1 MVSPRRQG
9 REVALQIL
17 CAVDASPAPDVAGAL
32 DLYFS
37 HLAAGAEEEADM
49 PGLGKDAF
57 DRPFVDA
64 LVRVALENRE
74 AIDAAITQVSR
85 SWRLDRMARVD
96 RNILR
101 LSVAEM
107 LYLPEIPGRVSINE
121 AVELAKRFGAAES
134 PAFVNGLLDSAIK
147 ALDVRK

>member
-1 MVSPRRQG
+1 MASPRRQG

-17 CAVDASPAPDVAGAL
+17 CAADAQTAPEPRAAL

-37 HLAAGAEEEADM
+37 HLAAGADEEDM
-49 PGLGKDAF
+49 PGREPLDRAF
-57 DRPFVDA
+57 IDG
-64 LVRVALENRE
+64 LVRATLEHRD
-74 AIDAAITQVSR
+74 AVDAAITQVSR

-101 LSVAEM
+101 LAVAEM

-121 AVELAKRFGAAES
+121 AVELAKRYGAAES

>member
-1 MVSPRRQG
+1 MASPRRTG

-17 CAVDASPAPDVAGAL
+17 CAADASPAPEATAAL
-32 DLYFS
+32 DIYFA
-37 HLAAGAEEEADM
+37 HLAVGSEDEGDLPMGREAI
-49 PGLGKDAF
+49 

-64 LVRVALENRE
+64 LVRATLNNRDS
-74 AIDAAITQVSR
+74 IDAAITQISR
-85 SWRLDRMARVD
+85 TWRLDRMARVD

-101 LSVAEM
+101 LAVAEM
-107 LYLPEIPGRVSINE
+107 LHLPDVPARVSINE

>member
-1 MVSPRRQG
+1 MASPRRQG

-17 CAVDASPAPDVAGAL
+17 CAVDAQPTPEAGTAL

-37 HLAAGAEEEADM
+37 HLAAGADEEAEM
-49 PGLGKDAF
+49 PGKDAL
-57 DRPFVDA
+57 DRPFVDV
-64 LVRVALENRE
+64 LVRAALEHRE
-74 AIDAAITQVSR
+74 DIDAAITQISR

-101 LSVAEM
+101 LAVAEM
-107 LYLPEIPGRVSINE
+107 LYLPDIPGRVSINE
-121 AVELAKRFGAAES
+121 AVELAKRYGAAES

-147 ALDVRK
+147 SLDVRK

>member
-1 MVSPRRQG
+1 MASPRRQG

-17 CAVDASPAPDVAGAL
+17 CAADTQTGPEAAGAQ

-37 HLAAGAEEEADM
+37 HLAAGTDEEDM
-49 PGLGKDAF
+49 PQREPLDRAF
-57 DRPFVDA
+57 IDS
-64 LVRVALENRE
+64 LVRATLEHRD
-74 AIDAAITQVSR
+74 AVDAAISQISR

-101 LSVAEM
+101 LAVAEM
-107 LYLPEIPGRVSINE
+107 LYLPEIPARVSINE
-121 AVELAKRFGAAES
+121 AVELAKRYGAAES